1 MYLTPLGKTIIYS
14 LLIVIAIA
22 LVVGGAALVVHLV
35 DNGLSDDTES
45 ASESSSESASP
56 PPDESSSDTDE
67 DTTDELPPE
76 TDSGDTDE
84 TDADTEK
91 VTDTNGVTVTIYDTE
106 ETMYALY
113 NVNARM
119 SYTTESD
126 IYGMFYQGE
135 AVTVTGVTD
144 NGWYQVDWRGYTA
157 YIRSDLLS
165 AESVTVDVSLEEYE
179 PAVTMY
185 ASANVNVRESHSTNS
200 TKLDMIDTGTA
211 VTVTGKT
218 ANGWYRIEYNG
229 GIAYIKEEYLSREK
243 PAENATDGQ

>member
-14 LLIVIAIA
+14 LLIIIAIA
-22 LVVGGAALVVHLV
+22 LVVGGAALAVRLI
-35 DNGLSDDTES
+35 DNGLTDDTES
-45 ASESSSESASP
+45 VSESASDNEP
-56 PPDESSSDTDE
+56 PPEQPSSDTKKN
-67 DTTDELPPE
+67 DTTDNLPPE
-76 TDSGDTDE
+76 TDDGSDTAIE
-84 TDADTEK
+84 SSDTGKAPDDEK
-91 VTDTNGVTVTIYDTE
+91 VTVTVYDTS

-157 YIRSDLLS
+157 YIRNDLLS
-165 AESVTVDVSLEEYE
+165 TEQVTVDVTLEEYK
-179 PAVTMY
+179 PSVTMY
-185 ASANVNVRESHSTNS
+185 ASAAVNIRKSHSTNS
-200 TKLDMIDTGTA
+200 DKLDTISVGTA

-229 GIAYIKEEYLSREK
+229 GDAYIKEEYLTREK
-243 PAENATDGQ
+243 PLEAEAS